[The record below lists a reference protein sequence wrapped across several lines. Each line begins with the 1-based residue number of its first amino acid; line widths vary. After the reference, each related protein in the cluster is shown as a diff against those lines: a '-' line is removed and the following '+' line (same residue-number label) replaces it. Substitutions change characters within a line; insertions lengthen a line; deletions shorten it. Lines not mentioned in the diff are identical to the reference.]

1 MKTKSSFS
9 RRSFLRGASVA
20 AGALALGPLGTL
32 IKVKKATAGGT
43 GFASNRVVVV
53 AIGGGLRMHESL
65 GMAEGATM
73 PNLFGDIPLVTGFGS
88 SPAGAPRIAPEY
100 ANAVPAL
107 VTPPALATP
116 LHTQGTLITNLRYA
130 AGAPGHLQG
139 QACLFSGA
147 YNNIDNRADAHAPA
161 PTLFEIRRREAST
174 PATDAWYV
182 SVVGGFYRAIQSS
195 ANPEFGSRFGGSFLS
210 PPGPMSAIIPIV
222 TAGKR
227 EIVLDGLTPLP
238 TIIDTPAEA
247 AAVRRLTAVL
257 DGNHPEYP
265 DDGTFRSTP
274 LENAAIQEHY
284 GSFYGDPTYSSYYPD
299 SVGIGTVAGDG
310 GIDAT
315 NDSLTIYHA
324 ERILEKFKPS
334 VMCVTLLDIDACHGD
349 FNGYLRGQIIAD
361 ACVRHLWEMIQ
372 STDGLRDETTLIVL
386 PEHGRHL
393 FHNGQNPD
401 SLGRSGID
409 HGQGDDGDRNVWA
422 LFLGPD
428 VRPNQVIAPT
438 GITQPG
444 RDSGRYESIDATM
457 MAATLLGH
465 GDVMA
470 NALDDQ
476 GERPG
481 LVINEVLL

>member
-1 MKTKSSFS
+1 MKPKSNRSFS
-9 RRSFLRGASVA
+9 RRSFLRGAGVA
-20 AGALALGPLGTL
+20 AGALALSPL
-32 IKVKKATAGGT
+32 IRVKKARAAG
-43 GFASNRVVVV
+43 GFASNRVVMV
-53 AIGGGLRMHESL
+53 AIGGGLRLNESL
-65 GMAEGATM
+65 GMSEGATM
-73 PNLFGDIPLVTGFGS
+73 PNLFGDIPLVSGFGA

-100 ANAVPAL
+100 AGAVPAL
-107 VTPPALATP
+107 VTPAPLATP
-116 LHTQGTLITNLRYA
+116 LYTQGTLITNLRYA

-161 PTLFEIRRREAST
+161 PTLFEIHRREASS

-182 SVVGGFYRAIQSS
+182 SVVGGFYRAIQASD
-195 ANPEFGSRFGGSFLS
+195 NPEFGARFGGSFLS
-210 PPGPMSAIIPIV
+210 PPGPMSAVIPIV
-222 TAGKR
+222 TGGR
-227 EIVLDGLTPLP
+227 RTIVLDGVTPLP
-238 TIIDTPAEA
+238 TVQDTPAEA
-247 AAVRRLTAVL
+247 AAVRRLTSVL
-257 DGNHPEYP
+257 DGNYPEYP

-274 LENAAIQEHY
+274 TENAAIQEHY

-299 SVGIGTVAGDG
+299 SVGIGLVADDG
-310 GIDAT
+310 LDPT
-315 NDSLTIYHA
+315 SDSLTTYHA
-324 ERILEKFKPS
+324 ERILEKFKPG
-334 VMCVTLLDIDACHGD
+334 VMCITLLDIDACHGD

-361 ACVRHLWEMIQ
+361 ACVRHLWEFIQ

-422 LFLGPD
+422 LLLGPD
-428 VRPNQVIAPT
+428 IRPDNVIAPT
-438 GITQPG
+438 GISQPG

-457 MAATLLGH
+457 LAATLLGH
-465 GDVMA
+465 GDVMKT
-470 NALDDQ
+470 ALEDQ

-481 LVINEVLL
+481 LMIDEVLL